1 MSIGC
6 HKNKLKRTTRTA
18 ATQME
23 FPTLDDALFYPL
35 RKICDFFFLRVVI
48 IYKYSY
54 RSTIVESFKVN
65 S

>member
-35 RKICDFFFLRVVI
+35 RKICVFFFLRVEI
-48 IYKYSY
+48 IY
-54 RSTIVESFKVN
+54 
-65 S
+65 